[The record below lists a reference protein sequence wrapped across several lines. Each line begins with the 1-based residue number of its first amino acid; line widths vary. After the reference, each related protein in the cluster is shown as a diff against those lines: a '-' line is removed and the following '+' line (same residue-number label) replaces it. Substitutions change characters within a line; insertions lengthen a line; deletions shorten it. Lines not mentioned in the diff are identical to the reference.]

1 MWNEDSC
8 SALVV
13 EYSDDHVGSCSNVLH
28 LNRKGPIST
37 ENVQPPWVGFA
48 SVSIQLPGHV
58 IGTPLFFFLPLLLC
72 TLFFR
77 VTLLADMVSELTQPK
92 DSGPDTF

>member
-58 IGTPLFFFLPLLLC
+58 IGTPLFFF
-72 TLFFR
+72 F
-77 VTLLADMVSELTQPK
+77 
-92 DSGPDTF
+92 TFASLHLVLSCHFASRHGVRTDPA